1 MAQAFSMI
9 PLPPDRSTAKPRTR
23 GRTMMMDWG
32 IPLREQEDLLGL
44 IAPYVDIAKFVVG
57 TARLYEED
65 YLRKKISLYEDHGV
79 EPFLGGQ
86 FLEFVFGTQGLEGV
100 EPYCEEAKRL
110 GIGAIE
116 VSDNVVP
123 LSSRDRRE
131 ITEIAVRH
139 GLHVHGEVGSKHDV
153 TTAETLIG
161 QANEFFDAGA
171 DVVLVEAAELVED
184 GEPNKP
190 LIGDVAAGLDV
201 GKVFFELPGAW
212 IKGTT
217 TTEVIFL
224 KKFLIDQ
231 FGPDV
236 NIANVLPGNVF
247 ETEAL
252 RAHLSFAGPRQ
263 MNRAAE

>member
-9 PLPPDRSTAKPRTR
+9 PLPPERSTTKPRTS
-23 GRTMMMDWG
+23 GQTMMMDWG
-32 IPLREQEDLLGL
+32 MPLREQEDLLSL
-44 IAPYVDIAKFVVG
+44 IGPYVDIAKFVVG
-57 TARLYEED
+57 TARLYEEE
-65 YLRKKISLYEDHGV
+65 YLRQKIGVYEEHQV

-86 FLEFVFGTQGLEGV
+86 FLEFVFGTQGIEGV
-100 EPYCEEAKRL
+100 KPYCEEAKRL

-123 LSSRDRRE
+123 LSSQDRRD
-131 ITEIAVRH
+131 ITGIAVDT
-139 GLHVHGEVGSKHDV
+139 GLHVHGEVGSKHDE
-153 TTAETLIG
+153 TTAETLIE
-161 QANEFFDAGA
+161 QANEFYEAGA
-171 DVVLVEAAELVED
+171 DVVLVEAAELVEN
-184 GEPNKP
+184 GEPNKH
-190 LIGDVAAGLDV
+190 LISDLAAGLDV
-201 GKVFFELPGAW
+201 KKVFFELPGAW

-217 TTEVIFL
+217 TTEVIYL
-224 KKFLIDQ
+224 KKFLIDE

-252 RAHLSFAGPRQ
+252 RSHLSFAGPQQ